1 MKSLQAVESVA
12 AAFSK
17 HAQRVGSKSLDTGET
32 LDYRAQESFPPAST
46 IKVPILYEVFR
57 QAGEGRFSLTDSLTL
72 QADDVVGG

>member
-1 MKSLQAVESVA
+1 MNWLQAVESVA
-12 AAFSK
+12 AAFSGTLGVW
-17 HAQRVGSKSLDTGET
+17 AKSLDTGEI